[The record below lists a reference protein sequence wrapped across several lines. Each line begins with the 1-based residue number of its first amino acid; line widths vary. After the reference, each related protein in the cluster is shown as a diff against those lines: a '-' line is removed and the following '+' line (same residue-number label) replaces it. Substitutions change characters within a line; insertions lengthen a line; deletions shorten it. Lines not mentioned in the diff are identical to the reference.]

1 MALSCKL
8 SQNILRTS
16 NCGYSLPEIVDIYL
30 ANYADVTATGLSAET
45 CGESVTSITMATDA
59 ETSAETKFYHI
70 EPAKGS
76 ASFEDALVV
85 EDNGNK
91 YRTHTLTFNVT
102 GSYTSCMHQNLDDL
116 SLGKYV
122 AVVKTAEGT
131 YLMLGRIT
139 GLEAETATLSGGGDT
154 NGLQIVLSANVTESA
169 IPVTGEAINKVTGQA

>member
-1 MALSCKL
+1 MALTCKL

-30 ANYADVTATGLSAET
+30 ANFSDVTATALSAET
-45 CGESVTSITMATDA
+45 CGESVTGITMSG
-59 ETSAETKFYHI
+59 TSKFYHI
-70 EPAKGS
+70 EPAKNS

-85 EDNGNK
+85 EDSGNK

-116 SLGKYV
+116 ALGKYI

-169 IPVTGEAINKVTGQA
+169 IPVTGDAISVVTDND

>member
-1 MALSCKL
+1 MALTCKL

-30 ANYADVTATGLSAET
+30 ANFDDVTATALSAET
-45 CGESVTSITMATDA
+45 CGESVTSITMATG
-59 ETSAETKFYHI
+59 TTFYHI
-70 EPAKGS
+70 EPAKNS

-116 SLGKYV
+116 SLGKYI
-122 AVVKTAEGT
+122 AVVKTAEGS
-131 YLMLGRIT
+131 YLMLGRIV

-169 IPVTGEAINKVTGQA
+169 IPVTGAAITTVVGQ

>member
-1 MALSCKL
+1 MALTCKL

-30 ANYADVTATGLSAET
+30 ANFDDVTATAISAET
-45 CGESVTSITMATDA
+45 CGESVTGITMATG
-59 ETSAETKFYHI
+59 TTFYHI
-70 EPAKGS
+70 EPAKNS

-116 SLGKYV
+116 SLGKYI
-122 AVVKTAEGT
+122 AVVKTAEGS
-131 YLMLGRIT
+131 YLMLGRIV

-169 IPVTGEAINKVTGQA
+169 IPVTGAAITTVVGQ

>member
-1 MALSCKL
+1 MALTCKL

-30 ANYADVTATGLSAET
+30 ANFDDVTATAISAET
-45 CGESVTSITMATDA
+45 CGESVTGITMATG
-59 ETSAETKFYHI
+59 TTFYHI
-70 EPAKGS
+70 EPAKNS

-116 SLGKYV
+116 SLGKYI
-122 AVVKTAEGT
+122 AVVKTAEGS
-131 YLMLGRIT
+131 YLMLGRIV

-169 IPVTGEAINKVTGQA
+169 IPVTGDAITTVVGQ

>member
-30 ANYADVTATGLSAET
+30 ANFEDVTSTAISAET
-45 CGESVTSITMATDA
+45 CGESVTSITMAA
-59 ETSAETKFYHI
+59 SEKFYHI
-70 EPAKGS
+70 EPAKNS

-85 EDNGNK
+85 EDSGNK
-91 YRTHTLTFNVT
+91 YRTHTLTFNIT
-102 GSYTSCMHQNLDDL
+102 GQYTSCMHQNLDDL
-116 SLGKYV
+116 ALGKYV
-122 AVVKTAEGT
+122 AVVKTAEGS

-169 IPVTGEAINKVTGQA
+169 IPVTGDAISVVTNQA

>member
-1 MALSCKL
+1 MALTCKL

-30 ANYADVTATGLSAET
+30 ANFDDVTETALSAET
-45 CGESVTSITMATDA
+45 CGESVTGITMATG
-59 ETSAETKFYHI
+59 TTFYHI
-70 EPAKGS
+70 EPAKNS

-116 SLGKYV
+116 SLGKYI
-122 AVVKTAEGT
+122 AVVKTAEGS
-131 YLMLGRIT
+131 YLMLGRIV

-169 IPVTGEAINKVTGQA
+169 IPVTGGAITTVVGQ

>member
-1 MALSCKL
+1 MALTCKL

-30 ANYADVTATGLSAET
+30 ANFDDVTETALSAET
-45 CGESVTSITMATDA
+45 CGESVTGITMAKDP
-59 ETSAETKFYHI
+59 ETSADTKFYHI
-70 EPAKGS
+70 EPAKNS

-116 SLGKYV
+116 SLGKYI
-122 AVVKTAEGT
+122 AVVKTAEGS
-131 YLMLGRIT
+131 YLMLGRIV

-169 IPVTGEAINKVTGQA
+169 IPVTGDAITTVVGQ

>member
-1 MALSCKL
+1 MALTCKL

-30 ANYADVTATGLSAET
+30 ANFDDVTATALSAET
-45 CGESVTSITMATDA
+45 CGESVTGITMATG
-59 ETSAETKFYHI
+59 TTFYHI
-70 EPAKGS
+70 EPAKNS

-116 SLGKYV
+116 SLGKYI
-122 AVVKTAEGT
+122 AVVKTAEGS
-131 YLMLGRIT
+131 YLMLGRIV

-169 IPVTGEAINKVTGQA
+169 IPVTGAAITTVVGQ

>member
-1 MALSCKL
+1 MALTCKL
-8 SQNILRTS
+8 SQHILRTS

-30 ANYADVTATGLSAET
+30 ANFDDVTETALSAET
-45 CGESVTSITMATDA
+45 CGESVTGITMATG
-59 ETSAETKFYHI
+59 TTFYHI
-70 EPAKGS
+70 EPAKNS

-116 SLGKYV
+116 SLGKYI
-122 AVVKTAEGT
+122 AVVKTAEGS
-131 YLMLGRIT
+131 YLMLGRIV

-169 IPVTGEAINKVTGQA
+169 IPVTGGAITTVVGQ